1 VAALDSLRPSYR
13 VQVTS
18 SGGLDVRCDSATWL
32 ELELRRLR
40 EMGLEE
46 GIHYTVNASKNGRRY
61 IYIRRE
67 GLARAAWLSARGS
80 GRQRELAADFVERIL
95 QRAREAGEEA
105 YRKASEIVEEGRAR
119 GSLTLK
125 GLKKEVWVGGRR
137 RVVEA
142 FGCMAAVGGSG
153 LLHVAVWAKVDGVE
167 DVYVLSFG
175 RFGRTVW
182 GFAAAK
188 AYAPGGKEADAER
201 LLAVVKAL
209 TGERPKAVRRGKI
222 KIKLSMVHLSRLA
235 RYAELAEAVETWLTE
250 AER

>member
-1 VAALDSLRPSYR
+1 M
-13 VQVTS
+13 
-18 SGGLDVRCDSATWL
+18 RCDSAAWL

-40 EMGLEE
+40 EMGPEE
-46 GIHYTVNASKNGRRY
+46 GIHYTVNASKSGRRH

-80 GRQRELAADFVERIL
+80 GKQRELAADFVERIL

-105 YRKASEIVEEGRAR
+105 KASEIVEGRAR
-119 GSLTLK
+119 GSLTPR

-137 RVVEA
+137 HVVEA
-142 FGCMAAVGGSG
+142 FGCIAAVGGSG
-153 LLHVAVWAKVDGVE
+153 PLHVAVWAKVDGVE

-175 RFGRTVW
+175 RFGKTVW

-188 AYAPGGKEADAER
+188 AYAPGGREADAVR

-222 KIKLSMVHLSRLA
+222 KIKLNMVHLSRLA

-250 AER
+250 TER